1 MLTDPNAHVSTF
13 ILAGTTFPVANYFV
27 NILGQPAL
35 NMGVFVGIIAGFVG
49 ATTS

>member
-1 MLTDPNAHVSTF
+1 MLADPNAHVSTVF
-13 ILAGTTFPVANYFV
+13 AGEIPVAHYFV

-49 ATTS
+49 GNNLQ